1 MRNALKSQLRR
12 GEVTFG
18 TTLGIGNPEVS
29 EALGN
34 VGLDWINFDMQ
45 HTSLDTE
52 TVQAMIQSMSYS
64 QSVPIV
70 RVVSNDLGLINR
82 ALDIGAQAVIVPL
95 VNSRDDAQRA
105 VRAAKYPPDGARSWG
120 PRRPALR
127 DPDYAETANAEV
139 MVIPQVETKLALSNL
154 EDIVTTDG
162 IDAVFIGPM
171 DLSLALGVFRQFDSA
186 KFLKAAENVVS
197 TCRAHNVSAGLLA
210 PTGPVE
216 RSIQQGF
223 KLLSLGGDLG
233 LLTEN
238 VSRVLRNAREAVA
251 KMPDLNRRTRDAS
264 TAQDHTNLAVRTR
277 RGRRST
283 RIQH

>member
-1 MRNALKSQLRR
+1 LRNRLKAQLRR

-18 TTLGIGNPEVS
+18 VTLGIGNPEVS

-52 TVQAMIQSMSYS
+52 TVQAMIQATSYS

-82 ALDIGAQAVIVPL
+82 ALDIGAHAVIVPL
-95 VNSRDDAQRA
+95 VNSREDAQKA
-105 VRAAKYPPDGARSWG
+105 VHASKYPPEGMRSWG

-127 DPDYAETANAEV
+127 DPDYAKTANAEV
-139 MVIPQVETKLALSNL
+139 MVIPQVETELALKNL

-162 IDAVFIGPM
+162 IDAVFVGPM
-171 DLSLALGVFRQFDSA
+171 DLSLSLGVFRQFDSA
-186 KFLKAAENVVS
+186 KFLKAVETVVS
-197 TCRAHNVSAGLLA
+197 TCRAHNVSPGLLA

-223 KLLSLGGDLG
+223 KLIALGGDLG
-233 LLTEN
+233 LLAES
-238 VSRVLRNAREAVA
+238 VGRVLEKARSTVA
-251 KMPDLNRRTRDAS
+251 KS
-264 TAQDHTNLAVRTR
+264 TT
-277 RGRRST
+277 
-283 RIQH
+283 